1 LSAAWV
7 GFVIPFPFGS
17 AMPYGALLYDFP
29 VSLNC
34 PFDCLTMYA
43 ATGESAIPTCWRP
56 LWIARLAAFWS
67 GYTWTPTP
75 GFPAFLHLPF
85 WAVASDACVV
95 PRSTPT
101 EWPQRSASDL
111 IVGPPDVT

>member
-1 LSAAWV
+1 MPL
-7 GFVIPFPFGS
+7 PFGT
-17 AMPYGALLYDFP
+17 AMPYGAGLDG
-29 VSLNC
+29 C
-34 PFDCLTMYA
+34 PLSSNLAVDCFTVYA
-43 ATGESAIPTCWRP
+43 VTGVSAIPTCWRP

-111 IVGPPDVT
+111 IVGPPDFT